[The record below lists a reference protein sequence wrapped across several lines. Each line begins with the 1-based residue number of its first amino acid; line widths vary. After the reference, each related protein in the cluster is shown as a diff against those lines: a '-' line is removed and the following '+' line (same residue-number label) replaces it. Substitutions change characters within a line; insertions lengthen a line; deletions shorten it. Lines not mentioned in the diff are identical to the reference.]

1 MGLHQEVQF
10 PPWPIPD
17 GKEFSDVSLENS
29 ASNNSVVHF
38 LELNSLEMGFTVSLE
53 LGDDFRQSLV
63 THLFKFTNNT
73 SSEEDLGQTDSEFIF
88 IELQSFDQFL
98 TRGFTVNVT
107 WWRCLKSLNCIPTMT
122 PS

>member
-1 MGLHQEVQF
+1 MRC
-10 PPWPIPD
+10 PPEKHPKIPD
-17 GKEFSDVSLENS
+17 GKEFSDVSLEDS

-38 LELNSLEMGFTVSLE
+38 LELNSLEMGFTVGLE

-63 THLFKFTNNT
+63 THLFKFTNDT

-107 WWRCLKSLNCIPTMT
+107 WWDG
-122 PS
+122 